1 MPYYAYKGNKPV
13 DPNVPPER
21 FPKEIPMNYGRY
33 IWWPNDVGCSDES
46 AIAHARRNP
55 ILSRNGF
62 MIYWCTN
69 FKDPSTFKLIHKEQ
83 P

>member
-33 IWWPNDVGCSDES
+33 IWWPDDVGCSDES
-46 AIAHARRNP
+46 AITHARRNP

-62 MIYWCTN
+62 MIYWYTN